1 MFPTAPQTVH
11 AMTRISSNSWRSLIT
26 RLAFF
31 LPFVVLI
38 SFPSAN
44 CFWTTQAQSSPSS
57 KEIFTDVTERAGITW
72 RHFSGESQDRFLI
85 ETMGGGVAFLDFDGD
100 GLQDLFFVN
109 GGETP
114 HGKSTMPIHN
124 GLYRNLGDGRFQDV
138 ALRAGVDRLPFYGM
152 GVAAADFD
160 NDGFPDL
167 YVTGFPSSALF
178 HNNGD
183 GTFTDVTDRAG
194 VKNAGRWAASAAWF
208 DFDRDGFLDL
218 VVTNYAQFSFDDVK
232 KCELDGKPAYCA
244 QKAYPG
250 MPLTLYHNNGDGTFT
265 DVSERSG
272 LAKLVGRALGVVAVD
287 VDDDGWTDLF
297 VARDASPNLLLI
309 NQKNGTFR
317 DVAVDFEVAY
327 NSDGVAKA
335 GMGVDTGDFNGDGKP
350 DFVVTNFNDEYH
362 SMFVSSSTALFD
374 ENSVKSRL
382 AEYTRPF
389 VGWGIHFIDYDN
401 DGNLDL
407 IIANGHINQAIE
419 STRVNVK
426 YKEPPLLLRNDGKGH
441 LSSMREFGGAAFRI
455 GQSARGLAV
464 GDFNNDGGLDA
475 VFTRLD
481 EKPMLLRNN
490 EGSKH
495 SWVGLELQGTKS
507 NRDAI
512 GSKITIDVGKRRLVR
527 WITGGASYLSSHD
540 KRVIVGLGD
549 VPDSTGI
556 TGEIR
561 WPNGT
566 VQHFSNLKRNRYQK
580 IVEPGAGESGGKS
593 GIARKLVPTRT
604 FDNFH
609 SSKKHQD
616 SA

>member
-1 MFPTAPQTVH
+1 MPPTPQQKLPLAIRNDSTFWRYRPTLQLFFPF
-11 AMTRISSNSWRSLIT
+11 
-26 RLAFF
+26 LAAF
-31 LPFVVLI
+31 I
-38 SFPSAN
+38 SFIALD
-44 CFWTTQAQSSPSS
+44 CFRPTQAQSSSPSM
-57 KEIFTDVTERAGITW
+57 EIFTDVTEEAGITW

-114 HGKSTMPIHN
+114 HGKSTLPIRN
-124 GLYRNLGDGRFQDV
+124 ALYRNLGNGKFQDV
-138 ALRAGVDRLPFYGM
+138 AAKARVDHSPFYGM
-152 GVAAADFD
+152 GVAVGDFD

-167 YVTGFPSSALF
+167 YVTGFPRSALF

-183 GTFTDVTDRAG
+183 GTFTDVADRAG

-208 DFDRDGFLDL
+208 DFDRDGYLDL
-218 VVTNYAQFSFDDVK
+218 LVTNYAQFSFDDVK

-244 QKAYPG
+244 QKVYSG

-287 VDDDGWTDLF
+287 ANDDGWTDLF

-309 NQKNGTFR
+309 NQRNGTFR
-317 DVAVDFEVAY
+317 DVAVDSEVAY
-327 NSDGVAKA
+327 NSDGVARA
-335 GMGVDTGDFNGDGKP
+335 GMGIDAGDFNGDGKP

-362 SMFVSSSTALFD
+362 SLFVTGSTTLFD
-374 ENSVKSRL
+374 DKSVSSRL
-382 AEYTRPF
+382 AAYTKPF

-407 IIANGHINQAIE
+407 IVANGHINQAIE
-419 STRVNVK
+419 STRLDVK
-426 YKEPPLLLRNDGKGH
+426 YKQPPLLLRNDGNGRFIN
-441 LSSMREFGGAAFRI
+441 MREFAGSSFSV

-464 GDFNNDGGLDA
+464 GDFNNDGGVDA

-481 EKPMLLRNN
+481 EKPILLRNN
-490 EGSKH
+490 EGQNH
-495 SWVGLELQGTKS
+495 IWVGLELQGTRS
-507 NRDAI
+507 NRDGI
-512 GSKITIDVGKRRLVR
+512 GSKITIDVGKRKLVR

-549 VPDSTGI
+549 VPSFVPI

-566 VQHFSNLKRNRYQK
+566 LQLLSNLQRNRYQK
-580 IVEPGAGESGGKS
+580 IVEPGADEFHGE
-593 GIARKLVPTRT
+593 
-604 FDNFH
+604 
-609 SSKKHQD
+609 KHN
-616 SA
+616 

>member
-1 MFPTAPQTVH
+1 MLPTPRQVLRTVIKKRALQLFIPFLAAFVSLVSPNCFPPTQAE
-11 AMTRISSNSWRSLIT
+11 SS
-26 RLAFF
+26 A
-31 LPFVVLI
+31 
-38 SFPSAN
+38 PSA
-44 CFWTTQAQSSPSS
+44 Q
-57 KEIFTDVTERAGITW
+57 IFTDVTEEAGITW
-72 RHFSGESQDRFLI
+72 RHFSGESLDRFLI

-114 HGKSTMPIHN
+114 HGKSTLPIRN
-124 GLYRNLGDGRFQDV
+124 ALYRNLGNGKFQDV
-138 ALRAGVDRLPFYGM
+138 TAKAGLDRLTFYGM
-152 GVAAADFD
+152 GVAAGDFD

-183 GTFTDVTDRAG
+183 GTFTNVTDRAG

-208 DFDRDGFLDL
+208 DFDRDGYLDL
-218 VVTNYAQFSFDDVK
+218 VVTNYADFSFDDVK

-244 QKAYPG
+244 QKIYSG

-287 VDDDGWTDLF
+287 ANDDGWTDLF

-309 NQKNGTFR
+309 NQRNGTFR
-317 DVAVDFEVAY
+317 DVAVDSEVAY

-335 GMGVDTGDFNGDGKP
+335 GMGVDAGDFNGDGKP
-350 DFVVTNFNDEYH
+350 DFVVTNFNEEYH
-362 SMFVSSSTALFD
+362 SLFVSGSSTLFD
-374 ENSVKSRL
+374 DKSVSSRL
-382 AEYTRPF
+382 AEYTKPF

-419 STRVNVK
+419 ATRLDVK
-426 YKEPPLLLRNDGKGH
+426 YKEPPLLLRNDGRGRFQN
-441 LSSMREFGGAAFRI
+441 MREFAGTSFAT
-455 GQSARGLAV
+455 GQSARGIAV

-475 VFTRLD
+475 AFTRLD
-481 EKPMLLRNN
+481 EKPVLLRNN
-490 EGSKH
+490 EGQNH
-495 SWVGLELQGTKS
+495 SWIGLELQGTKS
-507 NRDAI
+507 NRDGI
-512 GSKITIDVGKRRLVR
+512 GSKITIDVGKRKLVR

-540 KRVIVGLGD
+540 KRVIVGLGEAP
-549 VPDSTGI
+549 VFVAI

-561 WPNGT
+561 WPSGT
-566 VQHFSNLKRNRYQK
+566 IQHLSNLERNRYLK
-580 IVEPGAGESGGKS
+580 IVEPRGDELRTEN
-593 GIARKLVPTRT
+593 RK
-604 FDNFH
+604 
-609 SSKKHQD
+609 
-616 SA
+616 